1 MANFR
6 KDTQVFGPNGHDRTV
21 FEVPMIAN
29 KNGEVVTTENPF
41 PVTITQSIGY
51 SSRSTTNDAFGRL
64 RVSDAFTLFDSN
76 HRYQSNGK
84 WSESTAG
91 SGSSSHNAN
100 DSTIEMNVTNAS
112 GDSVI
117 RETKRVFTYQPG
129 KSLLVLNTFCFDSPK
144 SYLRQRVGYFGVNDG
159 VYLEQE
165 NNSIYLVKR
174 TSTSGSPVNNR
185 FLQQNWNIDKMDG
198 SGDTGNPSGYELDL
212 TKTQIFWTDFEW
224 LGVGTV
230 RMGFVINGQF
240 IPVHAFHHAN
250 SSDASYSGVTTY
262 MKTATLPCRVEI
274 TNTDATTGS
283 SQLKQICSSVISEGG
298 FDKVSQEHFA
308 RRSTVKSSISTT
320 FLPLVSYRL
329 KSTRLDSVIVPSTV
343 NFMGI
348 AATGTSD
355 YEVVLVK
362 NGTLGGTPSWNTS
375 TFNNVEFDEAATS
388 ITIPADGIV
397 KQFYA
402 TSTNQA
408 QTQISDTGKY
418 NKDLQLG
425 RTLAGV
431 SDVYTLCCRTLSG
444 SNSATGGVGF
454 YDLTF

>member
-6 KDTQVFGPNGHDRTV
+6 KDTQVFGPLGHDRTV

-51 SSRSTTNDAFGRL
+51 SARSTTNDAFGRL
-64 RVSDAFTLFDSN
+64 RVSNAFTLFDSN
-76 HRYQSNGK
+76 HRYSENSK
-84 WSESTAG
+84 WSSSTTGSSVVSVSHNSNESTIDMQVG
-91 SGSSSHNAN
+91 
-100 DSTIEMNVTNAS
+100 TQS
-112 GDSVI
+112 GDKIV

-129 KSLLVLNTFCFDSPK
+129 KSLLVLNTFCLSEPK
-144 SYLRQRVGYFGVNDG
+144 TYLRQRVGYYGENDG
-159 VYLEQE
+159 IYLEQE
-165 NNSIYLVKR
+165 NNSIYIVKR
-174 TSTSGSPVNNR
+174 SSITGSPVNTR
-185 FLQQNWNIDKMDG
+185 VLQQNWNIDALDG
-198 SGDTGNPSGYELDL
+198 DGVSGYTLDL
-212 TKTQIFWTDFEW
+212 TKSQILWSDFEW

-230 RMGFVINGQF
+230 RVGFVINGQF
-240 IPVHAFHHAN
+240 IPIHAFHHAN
-250 SSDASYSGVTTY
+250 QPGVTTTY
-262 MKTATLPCRVEI
+262 MRTATLPIRYEI
-274 TNTDATTGS
+274 ENTDATAS
-283 SQLKQICSSVISEGG
+283 SSTMKQICSSIISEGG
-298 FDKVSQEHFA
+298 FDKVAQEKFA
-308 RRSTVKSSISTT
+308 RRTAVKGSIGTT
-320 FLPLVSYRL
+320 FLPLVSFRL
-329 KSTRLDSVIVPSTV
+329 KSARLDSVVVPSTV

>member
-6 KDTQVFGPNGHDRTV
+6 KDTQVFGPLGHDRTV

-51 SSRSTTNDAFGRL
+51 SARSTTNDAFGRL
-64 RVSDAFTLFDSN
+64 RVSNAFTLFDSN
-76 HRYQSNGK
+76 HRYSENSK
-84 WSESTAG
+84 WSSSTTGSSVVSVSHNSNESTIDMQVG
-91 SGSSSHNAN
+91 
-100 DSTIEMNVTNAS
+100 TQS
-112 GDSVI
+112 GDKIV

-129 KSLLVLNTFCFDSPK
+129 KSLLVLNTFCLNEPK
-144 SYLRQRVGYFGVNDG
+144 TYLRQRVGYYGENDG
-159 VYLEQE
+159 IYLEQE
-165 NNSIYLVKR
+165 NNSIYIVKR
-174 TSTSGSPVNNR
+174 SSITGSPVNTR
-185 FLQQNWNIDKMDG
+185 VLQQNWNIDALDG
-198 SGDTGNPSGYELDL
+198 DGVSGYTLDL
-212 TKTQIFWTDFEW
+212 TKSQILWSDFEW

-230 RMGFVINGQF
+230 RVGFVINGQF
-240 IPVHAFHHAN
+240 IPIHAFHHAN
-250 SSDASYSGVTTY
+250 QPGVTTTY
-262 MKTATLPCRVEI
+262 MRTASLPIRYEI
-274 TNTDATTGS
+274 ENTDATAS
-283 SQLKQICSSVISEGG
+283 SSTMKQICSSIISEGG
-298 FDKVSQEHFA
+298 FDKVAQEKFA
-308 RRSTVKSSISTT
+308 RRTAVKGSIGTT
-320 FLPLVSYRL
+320 FLPLVSFRL
-329 KSTRLDSVIVPSTV
+329 KSARLDSVVIPSTV

-355 YEVVLVK
+355 YEVVLVR
-362 NGTLGGTPSWNTS
+362 NGTLGGSPSWNTS
-375 TFNNVEFDEAATS
+375 DFENVEYDVAATS
-388 ITIPADGIV
+388 ITIPTDGIV

-444 SNSATGGVGF
+444 TNSAIGGLGF
-454 YDLTF
+454 YDLTH